1 MDSNEQPTEKPVDSG
16 RRSTRIRA
24 QIPLRVTSLDPAIPF
39 SESGHTLVLNTQGC
53 GVRLSRALEPGMAIS
68 LEELPGGKSVTARVA
83 NCVPLGSGR
92 QWWMVG
98 IALDEPGNVWG
109 VHPAPADWSSETALA
124 ATATAPAASPA
135 KSGEWPFRQFS
146 NRGEFHPGKR

>member
-1 MDSNEQPTEKPVDSG
+1 MGAPENSTDTG

-24 QIPLRVTSLDPAIPF
+24 QIPIRVTSLDSAAPF
-39 SESGHTLVLNTQGC
+39 SESGHTLVVNTQGC
-53 GVRLSRALEPGMAIS
+53 GVRLSRALEPGLSVS
-68 LEELPGGKSVTARVA
+68 LDELPAGSVTARIA
-83 NCVPLGSGR
+83 NCVPLGTGG

-109 VHPAPADWSSETALA
+109 IHPTPADWGSDTAIAAAAGTTGSASS
-124 ATATAPAASPA
+124 PN

-146 NRGEFHPGKR
+146 SRGEFHPGKR

>member
-1 MDSNEQPTEKPVDSG
+1 MDSTEQAPDSG

-39 SESGHTLVLNTQGC
+39 SEAGHTLVLNTQGC
-53 GVRLSRALEPGMAIS
+53 GVRLSLKLEPGQAVS
-68 LEELPGGKSVTARVA
+68 LDELPGGKSVPARIA
-83 NCVPLGSGR
+83 NCVPLGTGGN
-92 QWWMVG
+92 WWMVG

-109 VHPAPADWSSETALA
+109 IHPTPADWDSE
-124 ATATAPAASPA
+124 AASAAAGASNTASPS

-146 NRGEFHPGKR
+146 SRGEFHPGKR